1 MATLESER
9 VAQVQWQF
17 RLVLG
22 MGSLPCAIVLVCHVA
37 ETAGKWWK
45 GTNGGETYGKVDID
59 DKHES
64 GSSGSRKVTHGKNKE
79 QELARLSCKDESKQG
94 AAEEEEEEVEVELWV
109 NASDGHGITSRS
121 IMLQDMQWWWAL
133 FGEHPHKMQ
142 TPD

>member
-79 QELARLSCKDESKQG
+79 QPQKAP
-94 AAEEEEEEVEVELWV
+94 AASGRFVL
-109 NASDGHGITSRS
+109 
-121 IMLQDMQWWWAL
+121 LL
-133 FGEHPHKMQ
+133 FFAFV
-142 TPD
+142 